1 MPEVDLTPNAG
12 TAVAAQ
18 RGLDWL
24 KEGYGGDGLVDATIA
39 DARKMAAREALS
51 EEKVR
56 KMPAW
61 FARHEVDMS
70 APANSNSDDEGY
82 PGPGAVAWALW
93 GGDAGRSWSEAK
105 LKELEANADRALPME
120 EPMSEEP
127 MLNEPMLEEP
137 EEVDL
142 ANSLKSLETDL
153 TALHMNLLTIIEK
166 AQEDE
171 EEEPEDDSS
180 EEEDAQPQTALEQPV
195 EAIPDAPS
203 RSGSL
208 TVEKRDGLTVSLRS
222 AAGALREV
230 KLPETRSMLA
240 PISVEAET
248 KDDQAP
254 VFRGHA
260 AVFDKESQDLGGFT
274 EVIARG
280 AFRRALT
287 ESQDTVAL
295 FNHDSNLVLG
305 RTTNRTLELKEDPR
319 GLHAEF
325 NAPDTQY
332 ARDIRELVKRGD
344 VHQMSFAFTVLRDDW
359 QERSDGTVLRRV
371 LEVDR
376 LYDVSLVTPP
386 AYTQTTAEAVR
397 DLNLTDDSEL
407 ISEPSS
413 DVAEPEELAHDPRQA
428 RLLELQSGAHRR
440 MTLANAKHRQN
451 G

>member
-24 KEGYGGDGLVDATIA
+24 KEGYGGDGLVDATIS

-51 EEKVR
+51 EAKVR

-61 FARHEVDMS
+61 FARHEVDLS
-70 APANSNSDDEGY
+70 APANSDSDDKAY

-105 LKELEANADRALPME
+105 LKELEADAERAMHDIE
-120 EPMSEEP
+120 
-127 MLNEPMLEEP
+127 EPMLEEPMIEDP

-166 AQEDE
+166 AQEE
-171 EEEPEDDSS
+171 EVEEPEDDSS
-180 EEEDAQPQTALEQPV
+180 EEPTAQPQTALEQPV
-195 EAIPDAPS
+195 EAIPAAPT

-208 TVEKRDGLTVSLRS
+208 TVEKRDGLTLSLRS
-222 AAGALREV
+222 AAGTLREV

-260 AVFDKESQDLGGFT
+260 AVFDEESQDLGGFT

-344 VHQMSFAFTVLRDDW
+344 VHQMSFSFTVLRDDW
-359 QERSDGTVLRRV
+359 QERTDGTVLRRV

-376 LYDVSLVTPP
+376 LYDVSLVTTP

-413 DVAEPEELAHDPRQA
+413 DAAEPEELAHDPREA
-428 RLLELQSGAHRR
+428 ELLELQSGANRR

>member
-1 MPEVDLTPNAG
+1 MPEVDLTPNA
-12 TAVAAQ
+12 
-18 RGLDWL
+18 
-24 KEGYGGDGLVDATIA
+24 
-39 DARKMAAREALS
+39 
-51 EEKVR
+51 
-56 KMPAW
+56 
-61 FARHEVDMS
+61 
-70 APANSNSDDEGY
+70 
-82 PGPGAVAWALW
+82 
-93 GGDAGRSWSEAK
+93 
-105 LKELEANADRALPME
+105 DRAMPIE

-127 MLNEPMLEEP
+127 ILEDP
-137 EEVDL
+137 EALDL
-142 ANSLKSLETDL
+142 ANSLKDLETDL

-166 AQEDE
+166 AQEE
-171 EEEPEDDSS
+171 EVEEPKDDSS
-180 EEEDAQPQTALEQPV
+180 EEPAAQPQTGLEQPV
-195 EAIPDAPS
+195 ETIPAAPT

-208 TVEKRDGLTVSLRS
+208 TVEKRDGLTLSLRS
-222 AAGALREV
+222 AAGTIREV

-248 KDDQAP
+248 EDDQAP
-254 VFRGHA
+254 IFRGHA
-260 AVFDKESQDLGGFT
+260 AVFDQESQDLGGFT

-359 QERSDGTVLRRV
+359 QERTDGTVLRRV

-376 LYDVSLVTPP
+376 LYDVSLVTTP
-386 AYTQTTAEAVR
+386 AYTQTTAEAIR
-397 DLNLTDDSEL
+397 DLNLTDDSEV

-413 DVAEPEELAHDPRQA
+413 DVAEPDELAHDPREA
-428 RLLELQSGAHRR
+428 ELLELQSGANRR

>member
-70 APANSNSDDEGY
+70 APANSNADDKAY

-105 LKELEANADRALPME
+105 LKELEANADRAMPIE
-120 EPMSEEP
+120 EPMPEEP
-127 MLNEPMLEEP
+127 ILDEPMPEDP

-166 AQEDE
+166 AQEE
-171 EEEPEDDSS
+171 EVGDSEDDSS
-180 EEEDAQPQTALEQPV
+180 EEEDAQPQTGLEQPA
-195 EAIPDAPS
+195 EAISAAPT

-222 AAGALREV
+222 AAGTLREV

-260 AVFDKESQDLGGFT
+260 AVFDQESQDLGGFT

-376 LYDVSLVTPP
+376 LYDVSLVTTP
-386 AYTQTTAEAVR
+386 AYTQTTAEAIR
-397 DLNLTDDSEL
+397 DLDLTDNSEL

-413 DVAEPEELAHDPRQA
+413 DAAEPDKLAHDPRGV
-428 RLLELQSGAHRR
+428 RLLELQSEANRR